1 MVCGGQNL
9 KDTQEKNGTCLGE
22 FYLLS
27 ASCSKQGKAQ
37 LAGFLVRLLTE
48 DQSGGGE
55 FLGER

>member
-1 MVCGGQNL
+1 M
-9 KDTQEKNGTCLGE
+9 KDTQEKNGICLGE

-48 DQSGGGE
+48 DQSGEGE